1 MVRKYQE
8 EQEKNKEYLKKLGE
22 SLNRLKTYYDYDD
35 PDYEGIRDVEKLLD
49 KINEDYYKPVKT
61 KGAFND
67 YYTE

>member
-49 KINEDYYKPVKT
+49 KINEDY
-61 KGAFND
+61 
-67 YYTE
+67 